1 MKKIIINNLTEVK
14 NLAIKTAENF
24 AGGNVVALI
33 GNLGAGKTTFTQ
45 FLAKALGVTQTVN
58 SPTFN
63 IIKTYKIKNNKSCPP
78 ASKLPIKSFTHV
90 DAYRLR
96 SVEDLRVIGVE
107 EYFNDK
113 NNITI
118 IEWADK
124 VQTILPKNATVIKIS
139 LMKNG
144 QRRFEIK

>member
-14 NLAIKTAENF
+14 NLATKTAENF

-45 FLAKALGVTQTVN
+45 FLAKALGVKKTVN

-63 IIKTYKIKNNKSCPP
+63 IVKVYEIKNKKIKNFVH
-78 ASKLPIKSFTHV
+78 I
-90 DAYRLR
+90 DAYRLN
-96 SVEDLRVIGVE
+96 SPTELLALGVKE
-107 EYFNDK
+107 HFDDK
-113 NNITI
+113 NSITV

-124 VQTILPKNATVIKIS
+124 VQNILPKNATVIKIS
-139 LMKNG
+139 LMKNE